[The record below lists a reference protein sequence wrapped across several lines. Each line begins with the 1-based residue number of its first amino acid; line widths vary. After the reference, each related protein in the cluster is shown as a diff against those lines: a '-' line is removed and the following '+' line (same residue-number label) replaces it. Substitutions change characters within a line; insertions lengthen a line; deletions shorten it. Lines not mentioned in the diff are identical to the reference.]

1 MEIAMIRE
9 DERRRVRESL
19 YKGIDCAA
27 YVRSAVEARS
37 PFSPAKKPMHLEDTQ
52 AVLGSGLPEGASD
65 RFSEKMTAERRKRTL
80 GEVLGAWSLLSSTA
94 RRQAQSVNLAK
105 AKPSKLEVTPLR
117 RATIR
122 RGCCLELAAMGKWKE
137 LASIFSFPN
146 GPSLLA
152 QSDEEGCNALHMSVH
167 INFCGVDS

>member
-19 YKGIDCAA
+19 YKGVDCAA
-27 YVRSAVEARS
+27 HIRSAVEIRS
-37 PFSPAKKPMHLEDTQ
+37 PISPAKRPMQLEDS
-52 AVLGSGLPEGASD
+52 ALGSGLPEWASD
-65 RFSEKMTAERRKRTL
+65 RFAEKLTAGRRKRTL
-80 GEVLGAWSLLSSTA
+80 GEALGAWSLLSSTA
-94 RRQAQSVNLAK
+94 RRQAQSINLAK
-105 AKPSKLEVTPLR
+105 AKPSKLEVTVTPLR
-117 RATIR
+117 RAAMR

-152 QSDEEGCNALHMSVH
+152 QSDEEGCNALHM
-167 INFCGVDS
+167 